1 MKVFREVRMKTEKF
15 ELGDRVK
22 VKLPGET
29 HFMTAIQRQK
39 NGILFIFDD
48 CLKAAHAFSENP
60 DENTD
65 YFNSDIRKYL
75 KDVENMLPEKI
86 FRKAVP
92 NSDGDRL
99 FLLTLEEVC
108 GLDSD
113 FNKASGQ
120 IPYFKT
126 RKNRVADRNGDY
138 EWWWTRT
145 KVSAAAFANVN
156 YYGDANCHNAS
167 RANGVRPAIVLSDIA
182 LA

>member
-1 MKVFREVRMKTEKF
+1 MKVYREVRMKTERF

-29 HFMTAIQRQK
+29 HFMTAIQRRK
-39 NGILFIFDD
+39 NGMLFIFDD

-60 DENTD
+60 DENTG
-65 YFNSDIRKYL
+65 YSNSDIRKYL
-75 KDVENMLPEKI
+75 KDVENMLPEKV
-86 FRKAVP
+86 FRKAIP

-113 FNKASGQ
+113 FNEVSGQ

-145 KVSAAAFANVN
+145 KISAAYFAGVN
-156 YYGDANCHNAS
+156 GDGGASYYNAS
-167 RANGVRPAIVLSDIA
+167 SAGGVRPAIVLSDIA